1 MLKQW
6 KELSYIWHG
15 ENGDQREERDLEA
28 DDASNVQ
35 PNQVELAAVFGGSAR
50 RQRPLRGACDPVSLH
65 TRYRGAYAY
74 KSGH

>member
-1 MLKQW
+1 MWQ
-6 KELSYIWHG
+6 G

-35 PNQVELAAVFGGSAR
+35 PSQVELAALSGGSAR

-74 KSGH
+74 KMAIKEWRLNEP